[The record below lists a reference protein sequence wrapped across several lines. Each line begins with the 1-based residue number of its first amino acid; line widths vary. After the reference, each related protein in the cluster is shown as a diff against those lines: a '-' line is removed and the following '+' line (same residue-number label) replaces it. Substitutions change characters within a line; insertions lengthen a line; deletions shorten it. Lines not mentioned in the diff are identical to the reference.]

1 MKLLRLKVEGF
12 GALKGDIVFDPRRV
26 TLLVDENE
34 RGKSTLLAAIA
45 AALYGLENNR
55 TVHRVLTPLERW
67 RPWDNS
73 PYRLELEVESEG
85 ERYTIRRDFDRGIV
99 AVTDMHGKEVTQD
112 FREGKGDYPVGRK
125 LCGLDADEFARC
137 ALVLQHELDEV
148 VSSDPAV
155 RRDATLHS
163 RLENAADTR
172 GGDTNATEAV
182 AVLEE
187 AVRKYTAP
195 ELDTTL
201 TVDNAIQRLELLQQT
216 LEADLKALEHDY
228 AGIATPLEGLLKIAD
243 DEQAARD
250 RMRKLDYERRDS
262 LADEVRRQL
271 GENARHKAD
280 VDRLKAEAESLASAA
295 AVPSGAEAEF
305 RETVTR
311 LEEAQRQLAKLEEK
325 RQEELS
331 REREKRQKELGTL
344 GPFADA
350 APQDADRCIALAAE
364 LKRVAEEDAS
374 VRTAVFTLRESLA
387 SQGHDPARIQHL
399 TQRFGE
405 LTDPQQR
412 LLRSQAEHALAY
424 QTEVASLER
433 TRTESNQDLREIDV
447 QRSRSRGPAW
457 VLAGLGLAGAV
468 AGGLMWRTG
477 GASSVWIPLLAAGGV
492 MLLMGLAMFGSGRG
506 ARAADRT
513 EALRR
518 LTEAQRRLNQMR
530 EERAAS
536 SVELSE
542 MASSMGYRDQVDLLR
557 EWNEFD
563 RVMAD
568 SAPALRAQEKLS
580 ALEMRRKTAT
590 ASATTLLAQFG
601 GGTPSPAELER
612 AAKSIREALRVRQ
625 ALGELE
631 AGWSWLDEEREV
643 AEATVSGLK
652 ERAVRILQ
660 SSGIEYDASR
670 PLADH
675 ARSMAG
681 RMQSL
686 ARHTLLTTELIP
698 QAERRLLPPGKLAEL
713 ETQLE
718 MIASETSGP
727 AAPGGAPAPEDPN
740 DVQLAARTP
749 LEIET
754 ESRRAREALE
764 EIARRRTELRD
775 QVTDVTRRYQQDHPE
790 KSAQRE
796 RVAQS
801 LARAKRFK
809 AAVELARTT
818 IQQVATE
825 THKRW
830 SEYLND
836 RTKELLDVLG
846 AGIGQ
851 VRFGDDLDFSLRLPS
866 GQWVSRGKADLQL
879 SAGAKDQLYLAARL
893 AISEYLSRGK
903 SLLPLLLDD
912 PFATSDD
919 GRARA
924 GMRLLIERFA
934 EQHQIVVLTCHR
946 GRHQAFAAQDPDLYR
961 ERVQWLELRSVAP
974 SRQESRP

>member
-12 GALKGDIVFDPRRV
+12 GALKGDIVFDPRRA

-99 AVTDMHGKEVTQD
+99 AVTDARGKEVTQD
-112 FREGKGDYPVGRK
+112 FREGKGEYPVGRK
-125 LCGLDADEFARC
+125 LTGLDADEFARC

-187 AVRKYTAP
+187 AARKYTAA

-201 TVDNAIQRLELLQQT
+201 TVDNAIQRLELLEQT
-216 LEADLKALEHDY
+216 LEADLKALEHDH
-228 AGIATPLEGLLKIAD
+228 AGIAAPLEGLLRITD
-243 DEQAARD
+243 EEQAARD

-262 LADEVRRQL
+262 LADDVRRQL
-271 GENARHKAD
+271 AENAKHKAD
-280 VDRLKAEAESLASAA
+280 LDRYKAEAESLASSA
-295 AVPSGAEAEF
+295 AVSSGAETEF

-311 LEEAQRQLAKLEEK
+311 LEEAQRHLAKLEEK

-344 GPFADA
+344 GPFASA
-350 APQDADRCIALAAE
+350 APQDADRCITLAAE
-364 LKRVAEEDAS
+364 LKRVAEEDSS
-374 VRTAVFTLRESLA
+374 VRTAVFTLRDSLA

-433 TRTESNQDLREIDV
+433 TRTDSNQDLREIDA

-457 VLAGLGLAGAV
+457 VLTGLGIAGAV

-530 EERAAS
+530 DDRA
-536 SVELSE
+536 
-542 MASSMGYRDQVDLLR
+542 
-557 EWNEFD
+557 
-563 RVMAD
+563 
-568 SAPALRAQEKLS
+568 
-580 ALEMRRKTAT
+580 
-590 ASATTLLAQFG
+590 
-601 GGTPSPAELER
+601 
-612 AAKSIREALRVRQ
+612 
-625 ALGELE
+625 
-631 AGWSWLDEEREV
+631 
-643 AEATVSGLK
+643 
-652 ERAVRILQ
+652 
-660 SSGIEYDASR
+660 
-670 PLADH
+670 
-675 ARSMAG
+675 
-681 RMQSL
+681 
-686 ARHTLLTTELIP
+686 
-698 QAERRLLPPGKLAEL
+698 
-713 ETQLE
+713 
-718 MIASETSGP
+718 TSGV
-727 AAPGGAPAPEDPN
+727 G
-740 DVQLAARTP
+740 VRRV
-749 LEIET
+749 ET
-754 ESRRAREALE
+754 
-764 EIARRRTELRD
+764 
-775 QVTDVTRRYQQDHPE
+775 
-790 KSAQRE
+790 
-796 RVAQS
+796 
-801 LARAKRFK
+801 
-809 AAVELARTT
+809 
-818 IQQVATE
+818 
-825 THKRW
+825 
-830 SEYLND
+830 
-836 RTKELLDVLG
+836 
-846 AGIGQ
+846 
-851 VRFGDDLDFSLRLPS
+851 
-866 GQWVSRGKADLQL
+866 
-879 SAGAKDQLYLAARL
+879 
-893 AISEYLSRGK
+893 
-903 SLLPLLLDD
+903 
-912 PFATSDD
+912 
-919 GRARA
+919 
-924 GMRLLIERFA
+924 
-934 EQHQIVVLTCHR
+934 
-946 GRHQAFAAQDPDLYR
+946 
-961 ERVQWLELRSVAP
+961 
-974 SRQESRP
+974 